1 MVDESRSQFPHK
13 FFMEVFII
21 MAWSI
26 WKQRN
31 NFIFNK
37 VRPIFRVGNLASW
50 MRLVSKLIE

>member
-1 MVDESRSQFPHK
+1 MMDESRSQFPHK

-50 MRLVSKLIE
+50 MRLSPSS